1 MSNTIFIENE
11 ENIRAWD
18 GNAGPSLPD
27 GEYPFEIVEARA
39 DMARTGAPVIFTRF
53 RVFEGEF
60 EGTDFQKRYVIKSDK
75 EAAVGRTIHFLRV
88 CGLEKNAQGGYD
100 LNELVGRRIYG
111 TIQRRDRPMVN
122 QQTGE
127 TEMRTMSDLMNER
140 AYDEANGAGYA
151 DAPAQQPA
159 TPAPSAGR
167 RPVGS
172 KNGAASTAPRSR

>member
-1 MSNTIFIENE
+1 MSNNTIFIENE

-75 EAAVGRTIHFLRV
+75 DAAVGRTIHFLRV
-88 CGLEKNAQGGYD
+88 CGLEKTSQGGYD

-122 QQTGE
+122 QATGE

-140 AYDEANGAGYA
+140 AYDDANGAGYA
-151 DAPAQQPA
+151 EAPAQQPA
-159 TPAPSAGR
+159 ASAPAGR
-167 RPVGS
+167 RAVGS
-172 KNGAASTAPRSR
+172 GAKNGAAAARR